1 MEGRNQM
8 ADVLIAA
15 APEDEP
21 QARGLAEALT
31 ALGFKAGVAAF
42 EDASLGEAIDGA
54 KCVLALWSKSAPP
67 VALVAATTMAQERK
81 KLVGAELSKD
91 ATPALLRSAPRTA
104 LNARDRNGFRKQFEA
119 LQAQIS
125 ALAPATLN
133 TEALPDALIKAR
145 SALLASRSQQR
156 PLWQTAGGLALAV
169 GVLFAVGFGAGR
181 VINAARSGQVLIAT
195 APAEATPTSAP
206 TQTASSA
213 LTWRQLEREPWRT
226 SAALIQADDAL
237 ISRARSGDA
246 RAQAL
251 ACLAHLAGVDG
262 VLPSPTTAR
271 GFCDASAEQHEPAG
285 LYLSW
290 VLHRA
295 APHAGLDEAT
305 ARGRLAEAA
314 RLGWSSAQID
324 YASLI
329 APDARAPLAQ
339 QAEAGRLWLAAAEA
353 GDARGQFFY
362 ARWLRDSP
370 AGPRDP
376 TQAIPFLERAAE
388 ANHPEALHML
398 ATLYRDGVGVSINAE
413 QARRL
418 YERAA
423 ALNHTPAMFNL
434 ADMLRAN
441 DRARAIG
448 LYSQLACMRDERQ
461 IAPLAA
467 RRLRAMGESVACR

>member
-1 MEGRNQM
+1 M
-8 ADVLIAA
+8 AEVLIAA

-21 QARGLAEALT
+21 QARGLAEALN
-31 ALGFKAGVAAF
+31 ALGYKAGVATF
-42 EDASLGEAIDGA
+42 GETGLGEAIDGA
-54 KCVLALWSKSAPP
+54 KCVLALWSRSAPP

-81 KLVGAELSKD
+81 KLVGAELAKD
-91 ATPALLRSAPRTA
+91 ATPSPLRTAPRTA

-119 LQAQIS
+119 LQAQI
-125 ALAPATLN
+125 ATLAPATVN
-133 TEALPDALIKAR
+133 AEALPDALIKAR
-145 SALLASRSQQR
+145 GALLSSRSQQR

-169 GVLFAVGFGAGR
+169 AVLFGVGFGAGR
-181 VINAARSGQVLIAT
+181 VINAVRSGQLLVAT
-195 APAEATPTSAP
+195 APAEATATSAP
-206 TQTASSA
+206 TETAAPSA

-226 SAALIQADDAL
+226 SAALITVDEAL
-237 ISRARSGDA
+237 LSRARGGDA

-271 GFCDASAEQHEPAG
+271 SFCDASAEQHEPAG

-290 VLHRA
+290 VLHRT
-295 APHAGLDEAT
+295 APHAGLDYAT

-329 APDARAPLAQ
+329 APDARAPVEQ

-353 GDARGQFFY
+353 GDPRGQFFY

-376 TQAIPFLERAAE
+376 TQAIPFLQRAAE
-388 ANHPEALHML
+388 GNHPEALHML
-398 ATLYRDGVGVSINAE
+398 ATLYRDDIGVSANAD

-434 ADMLRAN
+434 ADMIRGA
-441 DRARAIG
+441 DRARAVG
-448 LYSQLACMRDERQ
+448 LYQRLACMRDERQ
-461 IAPLAA
+461 IQPMAT
-467 RRLRAMGESVACR
+467 RRLRAMGEAASCG